1 MSNIVFTQYDSGINM
16 LINFVNGKQ
25 KYDLTNKNVKLV
37 IVSPNNEK
45 LERECIINDI
55 INGQVSYVVTES
67 DTSEPGLYKMYF
79 SVYDDNSNIT
89 ATNVITYYVVK
100 QYGGV

>member
-16 LINFVNGKQ
+16 LTNFVNNKQ

-45 LERECIINDI
+45 LERECIINDA
-55 INGQVSYVVTES
+55 INGQAIYVITKS
-67 DTSEPGLYKMYF
+67 DTSEHGLYKMYF
-79 SVYDDNSNIT
+79 SVYDDNNNIT
-89 ATNVITYYVVK
+89 ATNIITYYVVK
-100 QYGGV
+100 QHGGV